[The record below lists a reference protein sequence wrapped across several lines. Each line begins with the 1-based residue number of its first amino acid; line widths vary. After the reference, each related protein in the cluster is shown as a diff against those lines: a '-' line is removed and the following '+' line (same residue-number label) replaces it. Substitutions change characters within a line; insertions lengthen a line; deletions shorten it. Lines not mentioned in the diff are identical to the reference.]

1 MEGKAFN
8 EMKDIKFLAI
18 SERGWHSVV
27 SGFANLLKSGV
38 FSRRVEL
45 VFRIYVWQTKFTGEK
60 RYIRD
65 LGFNIGLVAFFMH
78 IRLRN

>member
-1 MEGKAFN
+1 MSIFELFEKIFVFSDLYNEVLRWRGKAFN

-27 SGFANLLKSGV
+27 SGFASLLKSGV

-45 VFRIYVWQTKFTGEK
+45 VFRIYV
-60 RYIRD
+60 
-65 LGFNIGLVAFFMH
+65 
-78 IRLRN
+78 